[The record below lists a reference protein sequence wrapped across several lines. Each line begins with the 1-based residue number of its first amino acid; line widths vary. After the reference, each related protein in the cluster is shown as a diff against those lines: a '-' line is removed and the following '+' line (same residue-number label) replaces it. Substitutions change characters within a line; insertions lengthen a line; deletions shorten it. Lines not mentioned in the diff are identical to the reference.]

1 MRTAGRVRLVHGC
14 VALSLLAAV
23 LDFATMHDSPPA
35 AGPFHTPIRVRYE
48 ETDAA
53 GVVYY
58 ANYLVYF
65 EVARVESL
73 RAVGM
78 PITEVER
85 RGVLLPAVN
94 ATCTYHSPAHVDDL
108 LDVAMWTDHVGRSSF
123 GFGYQVRR
131 VAEAATDS
139 GAEGSAAEEAPAHA
153 AAPRGGASAGAPGTL
168 IASGSTRHAVVARD
182 TMRPVRIEGWIADL
196 VARAQE
202 WRPPS

>member
-1 MRTAGRVRLVHGC
+1 MTGDRLWHEP
-14 VALSLLAAV
+14 V
-23 LDFATMHDSPPA
+23 LESATMHAPPQA
-35 AGPFHTPIRVRYE
+35 TGPFRTPIRVRYQ

-58 ANYLVYF
+58 SNYFVYF

-85 RGVLLPAVN
+85 RGVILPAVSAN
-94 ATCTYHSPAHVDDL
+94 CTYHSPAHVDDL
-108 LDVAMWTDHVGRSSF
+108 LEVAMWTEHVGRASF
-123 GFGYQVRR
+123 GFGYEVRR
-131 VAEAATDS
+131 VAEGGAGPAPSGDADPAPGGAAIVA
-139 GAEGSAAEEAPAHA
+139 GA
-153 AAPRGGASAGAPGTL
+153 AAAGDADPTPGAGAPAPGEL
-168 IASGSTRHAVVARD
+168 IASGSTRHAVVSRE
-182 TMRPVRIEGWIADL
+182 TMRPVRIEGWIAEL

>member
-1 MRTAGRVRLVHGC
+1 MVRTASSGSPFAWGTEP
-14 VALSLLAAV
+14 ALGSV
-23 LDFATMHDSPPA
+23 LDFVTMHATMPA

-85 RGVLLPAVN
+85 RGVLLPAVS

-108 LDVAMWTDHVGRSSF
+108 LDVAMWTDHVGRASF
-123 GFGYQVRR
+123 GFGYEVRR
-131 VAEAATDS
+131 VAEAA
-139 GAEGSAAEEAPAHA
+139 
-153 AAPRGGASAGAPGTL
+153 APGYTPGVL

-182 TMRPVRIEGWIADL
+182 TMRPVRIEGWIAEL
-196 VARAQE
+196 MARAQE
-202 WRPPS
+202 WRPPQ

>member
-1 MRTAGRVRLVHGC
+1 MHAPPQ
-14 VALSLLAAV
+14 
-23 LDFATMHDSPPA
+23 AT
-35 AGPFHTPIRVRYE
+35 GPFRTPIRVRYQ

-58 ANYLVYF
+58 SNYLVYF

-85 RGVLLPAVN
+85 RGVILPAVS
-94 ATCTYHSPAHVDDL
+94 ASCTYHSPAHVDDL
-108 LDVAMWTDHVGRSSF
+108 LEVAMWTEHVGRASF
-123 GFGYQVRR
+123 GFGYEVRR
-131 VAEAATDS
+131 VAE
-139 GAEGSAAEEAPAHA
+139 
-153 AAPRGGASAGAPGTL
+153 GGAGPALGGGADPANGGDADPANGGDADPANGGVVPARGEL
-168 IASGSTRHAVVARD
+168 IASGSTRHAVVSRA
-182 TMRPVRIEGWIADL
+182 TMRPVRIEGWIAEL

>member
-1 MRTAGRVRLVHGC
+1 MHAPPQ
-14 VALSLLAAV
+14 
-23 LDFATMHDSPPA
+23 AT
-35 AGPFHTPIRVRYE
+35 GPFRTPIRVRYQ

-58 ANYLVYF
+58 SNYFVYF

-85 RGVLLPAVN
+85 RGVILPAVS
-94 ATCTYHSPAHVDDL
+94 AHCTYHSPAHVDDL
-108 LDVAMWTDHVGRSSF
+108 LEVAMWTDHVGRASF
-123 GFGYQVRR
+123 GFGYEVRR
-131 VAEAATDS
+131 VAD
-139 GAEGSAAEEAPAHA
+139 GVSAAHQ
-153 AAPRGGASAGAPGTL
+153 ASAGGAAVAREPIAADKLGEL
-168 IASGSTRHAVVARD
+168 IASGGTRHAVVSRE
-182 TMRPVRIEGWIADL
+182 TMRPVRIEGWIAEL

>member
-1 MRTAGRVRLVHGC
+1 LRNLI
-14 VALSLLAAV
+14 AAV
-23 LDFATMHDSPPA
+23 ERVDPLVVSCRVA
-35 AGPFHTPIRVRYE
+35 AVNGLLIE
-48 ETDAA
+48 
-53 GVVYY
+53 
-58 ANYLVYF
+58 
-65 EVARVESL
+65 ARGGLTRLSIGA
-73 RAVGM
+73 R
-78 PITEVER
+78 TEVER

>member
-1 MRTAGRVRLVHGC
+1 MHAPPQ
-14 VALSLLAAV
+14 
-23 LDFATMHDSPPA
+23 AT
-35 AGPFHTPIRVRYE
+35 GPFRTPIRVRYQ

-58 ANYLVYF
+58 SNYLVYF

-85 RGVLLPAVN
+85 RGVILPAVS
-94 ATCTYHSPAHVDDL
+94 ASCSYHRPAHVDDL
-108 LDVAMWTDHVGRSSF
+108 LEVAMWIDHKGRASF
-123 GFGYQVRR
+123 GFAYEVRR
-131 VAEAATDS
+131 LAR
-139 GAEGSAAEEAPAHA
+139 GGEAPPPGGDAPASWSTSPA
-153 AAPRGGASAGAPGTL
+153 AGEPPATAGASKGGFEPAPAGEL
-168 IASGSTRHAVVARD
+168 IATGATRHAVVSRE
-182 TMRPVRIEGWIADL
+182 TMRPVRIEGWIAEL

>member
-1 MRTAGRVRLVHGC
+1 M
-14 VALSLLAAV
+14 
-23 LDFATMHDSPPA
+23 LDFATMHAPPA
-35 AGPFHTPIRVRYE
+35 DGPFHTPIRVRYA

-65 EVARVESL
+65 EVARVEAL

-85 RGVLLPAVN
+85 RGVILPAVS
-94 ATCTYHSPAHVDDL
+94 ATCTYHSPAHLDDL
-108 LDVAMWTDHVGRSSF
+108 LDVAMWTEHIGRASF
-123 GFGYQVRR
+123 DFGYEVRR
-131 VAEAATDS
+131 VT
-139 GAEGSAAEEAPAHA
+139 EGSAAGGDPDASGDEAA
-153 AAPRGGASAGAPGTL
+153 GTL
-168 IASGSTRHAVVARD
+168 IASGATRHAVVARD
-182 TMRPVRIEGWIADL
+182 TLRPVRIEGWIADL

>member
-1 MRTAGRVRLVHGC
+1 
-14 VALSLLAAV
+14 V
-23 LDFATMHDSPPA
+23 LKSTTMHAPPQA
-35 AGPFHTPIRVRYE
+35 TGPFRTPIRVRYQ

-58 ANYLVYF
+58 SNYLVYF

-85 RGVLLPAVN
+85 RGVILPAVS
-94 ATCTYHSPAHVDDL
+94 ASCTYHSPAHVDDL
-108 LDVAMWTDHVGRSSF
+108 LEVAMWTEHVGRASF
-123 GFGYQVRR
+123 GFGYEVRR
-131 VAEAATDS
+131 VAE
-139 GAEGSAAEEAPAHA
+139 
-153 AAPRGGASAGAPGTL
+153 GGAGPAPGGGADPANGGVVPARGEL
-168 IASGSTRHAVVARD
+168 IASGSTRHAVVSRA
-182 TMRPVRIEGWIADL
+182 TMRPVRIEGWIAEL

>member
-1 MRTAGRVRLVHGC
+1 
-14 VALSLLAAV
+14 
-23 LDFATMHDSPPA
+23 
-35 AGPFHTPIRVRYE
+35 
-48 ETDAA
+48 
-53 GVVYY
+53 VVYY
-58 ANYLVYF
+58 SNYLVYF

-85 RGVLLPAVN
+85 RGVLLPAVSAN
-94 ATCTYHSPAHVDDL
+94 CTYHSPAHVDDL
-108 LDVAMWTDHVGRSSF
+108 LDVAMWTDHVGRASF
-123 GFGYQVRR
+123 GFGYEVRR
-131 VAEAATDS
+131 VAEEATDPAATF
-139 GAEGSAAEEAPAHA
+139 A
-153 AAPRGGASAGAPGTL
+153 AAAGPAAAAGSPGTL

>member
-1 MRTAGRVRLVHGC
+1 M
-14 VALSLLAAV
+14 
-23 LDFATMHDSPPA
+23 LDFAIMHAPSQAP
-35 AGPFHTPIRVRYE
+35 GPFRTPIRVRYQ

-85 RGVLLPAVN
+85 RGVILPAVS
-94 ATCTYHSPAHVDDL
+94 ASCTYRSPAHVDDL
-108 LDVAMWTDHVGRSSF
+108 LEVAMWTDHVGRASF
-123 GFGYQVRR
+123 GFAYEVRR
-131 VAEAATDS
+131 LAA
-139 GAEGSAAEEAPAHA
+139 GSDDVRAQA
-153 AAPRGGASAGAPGTL
+153 GAGAPGEL
-168 IASGSTRHAVVARD
+168 IATGGTRHAVVSRE
-182 TMRPVRIEGWIADL
+182 TMRPVRIEGWIAEL

-202 WRPPS
+202 WRPPA

>member
-1 MRTAGRVRLVHGC
+1 M
-14 VALSLLAAV
+14 
-23 LDFATMHDSPPA
+23 LDFATMHAPLPA
-35 AGPFHTPIRVRYE
+35 TGPFHTRIRVRYE

-65 EVARVESL
+65 EVARVEAL

-85 RGVLLPAVN
+85 RGVTLPAVS

-108 LDVAMWTDHVGRSSF
+108 LDVAMWTDHIGRASF
-123 GFGYQVRR
+123 AFGYEVRR
-131 VAEAATDS
+131 VAE
-139 GAEGSAAEEAPAHA
+139 EGPT
-153 AAPRGGASAGAPGTL
+153 GGAPVAVGATPEGEL
-168 IASGSTRHAVVARD
+168 IASGATRHAVVSRE
-182 TMRPVRIEGWIADL
+182 TGRPVRIEGWIAEL

-202 WRPPS
+202 WRSPS

>member
-1 MRTAGRVRLVHGC
+1 M
-14 VALSLLAAV
+14 
-23 LDFATMHDSPPA
+23 LDFATMHAPPQA
-35 AGPFHTPIRVRYE
+35 TGPFRTPIRVRYQ

-58 ANYLVYF
+58 SNYLVYF

-85 RGVLLPAVN
+85 RGVILPAVS
-94 ATCTYHSPAHVDDL
+94 ASCSYHRPAHVDDL
-108 LDVAMWTDHVGRSSF
+108 LEVAMWTDHVGRASF
-123 GFGYQVRR
+123 GFSYEVRR
-131 VAEAATDS
+131 LARD
-139 GAEGSAAEEAPAHA
+139 GEAPV
-153 AAPRGGASAGAPGTL
+153 GDL
-168 IASGSTRHAVVARD
+168 IATGSTRHAVVSRE
-182 TMRPVRIEGWIADL
+182 TMRPVRIEGWIAEL

>member
-1 MRTAGRVRLVHGC
+1 M
-14 VALSLLAAV
+14 
-23 LDFATMHDSPPA
+23 LDFATMHDSLPA

-85 RGVLLPAVN
+85 RGVLLPAVSAN
-94 ATCTYHSPAHVDDL
+94 CTYHCPAHVDDL
-108 LDVAMWTDHVGRSSF
+108 LDVAMWTDHVGRASF
-123 GFGYQVRR
+123 GFGYEVRR
-131 VAEAATDS
+131 VADGAGERDAEGAAT
-139 GAEGSAAEEAPAHA
+139 GAAGAGTGAAGAGTA
-153 AAPRGGASAGAPGTL
+153 AATAGAPGTL

>member
-1 MRTAGRVRLVHGC
+1 MH
-14 VALSLLAAV
+14 
-23 LDFATMHDSPPA
+23 ATMPA

-85 RGVLLPAVN
+85 RGVLLPAVSAN
-94 ATCTYHSPAHVDDL
+94 CTYHSPAHVDDL
-108 LDVAMWTDHVGRSSF
+108 LDVAMWADHVGRASF
-123 GFGYQVRR
+123 GFGYEVRR
-131 VAEAATDS
+131 VAEAATPGD
-139 GAEGSAAEEAPAHA
+139 
-153 AAPRGGASAGAPGTL
+153 APGVL

>member
-1 MRTAGRVRLVHGC
+1 M
-14 VALSLLAAV
+14 
-23 LDFATMHDSPPA
+23 LDFATMHEPPPA
-35 AGPFHTPIRVRYE
+35 TGPFHTRVRVRYE

-65 EVARVESL
+65 EVARVEAL
-73 RAVGM
+73 RAVGV

-85 RGVLLPAVN
+85 RGVTLPAVS
-94 ATCTYHSPAHVDDL
+94 ASCTYHSPARVDDL
-108 LDVAMWTDHVGRSSF
+108 LDVAMWTEHIGRASF
-123 GFGYQVRR
+123 GFGYEVRR
-131 VAEAATDS
+131 VAERPS
-139 GAEGSAAEEAPAHA
+139 GAASEADGSNAGLEHHPTRAASD
-153 AAPRGGASAGAPGTL
+153 GDL

-182 TMRPVRIEGWIADL
+182 TMRPVRIEGWIAEL

>member
-1 MRTAGRVRLVHGC
+1 MH
-14 VALSLLAAV
+14 
-23 LDFATMHDSPPA
+23 ATMPA

-85 RGVLLPAVN
+85 RGVLLPAVS

-108 LDVAMWTDHVGRSSF
+108 LDVAMWTDHVGRASF
-123 GFGYQVRR
+123 GFGYEVRR
-131 VAEAATDS
+131 VAEAA
-139 GAEGSAAEEAPAHA
+139 
-153 AAPRGGASAGAPGTL
+153 APGDAPGVL